1 MSSSTG
7 TQGHMPMSI
16 PIMFCSKTTPI
27 ITATATA
34 TATAGTATA
43 TRTAPTTSWSRFS
56 VSSVFTMKPR
66 KCGSCG

>member
-1 MSSSTG
+1 
-7 TQGHMPMSI
+7 MSI
-16 PIMFCSKTTPI
+16 PIMFRSKTTPI
-27 ITATATA
+27 ITATGTA
-34 TATAGTATA
+34 TGTATA

>member
-1 MSSSTG
+1 MSSSNG
-7 TQGHMPMSI
+7 TQGLTI
-16 PIMFCSKTTPI
+16 PIMFRSKTTPI
-27 ITATATA
+27 ITATRTA
-34 TATAGTATA
+34 TRTGTATA

>member
-1 MSSSTG
+1 MSSSNG
-7 TQGHMPMSI
+7 TQGLTI
-16 PIMFCSKTTPI
+16 PIMFRSKTTPI
-27 ITATATA
+27 I
-34 TATAGTATA
+34 TATA

>member
-1 MSSSTG
+1 MSSSNG

-16 PIMFCSKTTPI
+16 PIMFRSKTTPI
-27 ITATATA
+27 ITATRTA
-34 TATAGTATA
+34 TGTP
-43 TRTAPTTSWSRFS
+43 PTTSWSRFS